1 MDIGGRYQL
10 EGELGS
16 GGFGRVWRARD
27 NRLGVPVAIKELR
40 LPAALPETDRAERL
54 TRAAREARN
63 AARLRDHPDVL
74 TVYDVVIEND
84 VPWIVMRLAEGGS
97 LADRIARGGPLPVD
111 EVAGIAQALL
121 RALGAAH
128 EAGIVH
134 RDVKPA
140 NVLLT
145 GEGRALLTDFGIAVH
160 REDTTLTVTGAL
172 LGSMEYVAPERARGT
187 TAPGGDLFSLGV
199 TLYEAVEGV
208 SPFRR
213 DTATETLT
221 AVLFDPP
228 PAPRRAGRL
237 ASLIT
242 GLLEKDPADRPT
254 VADALA
260 ELAGQER
267 TLRKTIRVPSAPNAP
282 GQRQRQ
288 RAVDRPGRRE
298 REPGDGPLPW
308 QGWASLVTLLLMCW
322 PARTGVVEGP
332 GPIESALRRLPD
344 DVLPPVTI
352 LLVLSAVA
360 AGVATA
366 TVLVRF
372 GHFGLRRLT
381 GTIGTTIA
389 GLLHTVTAVLGFLL
403 PTAAYMGTVHLLEE
417 AISVSAAIWIALG
430 VITVGQIL
438 AVGWQREALPG
449 TAKN

>member
-10 EGELGS
+10 DGELGS

-84 VPWIVMRLAEGGS
+84 APWIVMRLAEGGS

-160 REDTTLTVTGAL
+160 QEDTTLTVTGAL

-267 TLRKTIRVPSAPNAP
+267 TLRRTIRVPQTPDPP
-282 GQRQRQ
+282 GQRQSP
-288 RAVDRPGRRE
+288 ANRPGPRP
-298 REPGDGPLPW
+298 PGPVAGPLPW
-308 QGWASLVTLLLMCW
+308 QGWASLGTLLLMCW
-322 PARTGVVEGP
+322 PARTGVLEGP
-332 GPIESALRRLPD
+332 APIESALRRLPD
-344 DVLPPVTI
+344 DALPPVTI

-372 GHFGLRRLT
+372 GHFALRSLT

-389 GLLHTVTAVLGFLL
+389 GLLHTVTAVVGFLL
-403 PTAAYMGTVHLLEE
+403 PTAAYMGAVHLLEE
-417 AISVSAAIWIALG
+417 AMQVSAAIWVALG
-430 VITVGQIL
+430 VLTVGQIL

-449 TAKN
+449 AVKD